1 MVPPLLQYVCPHLSE
16 LRGEQYVAQLHKILA
31 IRSTK
36 KLNLIGHSHGAHAV
50 RYAAGV
56 MPKQIASALTVG
68 GANQGTV
75 VASDV
80 MKLANS
86 TGTAEL
92 LNVLINTF
100 GKLIWAQG
108 LDGKA
113 FPHNALAAGHN
124 TSEGTVEFN

>member
-1 MVPPLLQYVCPHLSE
+1 MVQLQKV
-16 LRGEQYVAQLHKILA
+16 LA
-31 IRSTK
+31 ITGAK